1 VTTQAPATP
10 GRWLPEPEALRL
22 LATYD
27 LPVIPHRLAASPDEA
42 AAAAQELGFPVVLK
56 IVSPDIIH
64 KSDVGGVALNV
75 PTPGDAR
82 TAFTRIR
89 ESAARHMPNAAV
101 DGVVVARMAAPGTEV
116 ILGML
121 RDPQFGPAVMAGLG
135 GVFVELLGDIAFR
148 IHPLTDVDVADMIG
162 EVKASKLLDGYRGA
176 DPGDI
181 PALRDALLRVSALI
195 DDLPEIAE
203 MDLNPVKVLPPG
215 QGLCVVD
222 LRMRVRPVPQRW
234 LPSRKDIPAVQ
245 RNA

>member
-1 VTTQAPATP
+1 MTAPSPATP
-10 GRWLPEPEALRL
+10 GRWLPEPEAFRL
-22 LATYD
+22 LATYE

-64 KSDVGGVALNV
+64 KSDVGGVVLNI

-89 ESAARHMPNAAV
+89 ESATRHMPNAVV

-135 GVFVELLGDIAFR
+135 GVFVELYQDVVFR
-148 IHPLTDVDVADMIG
+148 LPPLTPPEARAMLM
-162 EVKASKLLDGYRGA
+162 ELKAAPLLTGYRGQPPR
-176 DPGDI
+176 D
-181 PALRDALLRVSALI
+181 LDALATCASVVARIAAEH
-195 DDLPEIAE
+195 PEIQE
-203 MDLNPVKVLPPG
+203 MDLNPVLAYERG
-215 QGLCVVD
+215 CLIVD
-222 LRMRVRPVPQRW
+222 AKILAR
-234 LPSRKDIPAVQ
+234 
-245 RNA
+245 